1 MRVFSSLIGIAVG
14 LIVSAAVLSDFSV
27 TLTAWVVA
35 TGVFWVVHIV
45 ADLLALKVFFRD
57 PSFLM
62 LLVVSLGATV
72 VSLIVVELFVSG
84 LSISGAVTYV
94 VAALI
99 IWACTSVSLAAGRHR
114 LRERR

>member
-1 MRVFSSLIGIAVG
+1 MRVFSSLIGIFVG
-14 LIVSAAVLSDFSV
+14 LIVSAAALSHFSV
-27 TLTAWVVA
+27 TLTALVVA

-94 VAALI
+94 EAALI
-99 IWACTSVSLAAGRHR
+99 IWACTSVSLPAGRHR